1 VKWRELHY
9 WWGSPQGALVYFG
22 IGYTIV
28 ALVVLWL
35 GGAASGQMLERAAAL
50 PRLPPTEFE
59 KVEALKLG
67 YILNGFSMVRDPA
80 EGSIDVSATSTV
92 PKAVKVIP
100 VKPEPEVAEVP
111 PERKVKAEP
120 GVHVVDV
127 CTRHGLRKVISGASW
142 KCRK

>member
-1 VKWRELHY
+1 MKAVITLL
-9 WWGSPQGALVYFG
+9 GSLIAGAV
-22 IGYTIV
+22 V
-28 ALVVLWL
+28 AVAVDI
-35 GGAASGQMLERAAAL
+35 ASAQMVLERAAAL
-50 PRLPPTEFE
+50 PKLPPTEFE

-100 VKPEPEVAEVP
+100 VKPEEVAEAP